1 MINCNFIG
9 IFKESYNKPL
19 DFLKFIMVK
28 INTDFANAVHVILL
42 KTLIAN
48 NRFYYVIF
56 LCSKTWGDT
65 VWYSHID

>member
-28 INTDFANAVHVILL
+28 IYTDFANAVHVILL
-42 KTLIAN
+42 KILIAN
-48 NRFYYVIF
+48 NRFNYVIF
-56 LCSKTWGDT
+56 LCSMTWGDT